1 LNGDTEKVWEEIN
14 RLRERDI
21 MREADMRHLGSAV
34 ERIEASVQKLVDT
47 VPTRKDCD
55 YNHRTN
61 TRLAGVWWGII
72 QAVLTAV
79 AVGLVLSAKG
89 SP

>member
-21 MREADMRHLGSAV
+21 MREADMRHLGGAV
-34 ERIEASVQKLVDT
+34 ERIEASVAKLVDS

-55 YNHRTN
+55 YNHRASA
-61 TRLAGVWWGII
+61 RLAGVWWGII